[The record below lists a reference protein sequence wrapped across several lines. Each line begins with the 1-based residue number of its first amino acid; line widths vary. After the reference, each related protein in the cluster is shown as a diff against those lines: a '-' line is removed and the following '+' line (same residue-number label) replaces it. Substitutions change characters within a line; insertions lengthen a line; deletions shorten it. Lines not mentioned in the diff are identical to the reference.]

1 MSQYSE
7 MMGSFIRTGDYPM
20 EANYIFS
27 SEEEL
32 KAFYADELNNTTL
45 HKGLLKIVS
54 SGDSQTL
61 YWVIEVGGELQFKPL
76 IQEGSIDKLFD
87 RLAQIRNDLN
97 QEISDRK
104 NSILEIV
111 GTDDMSEFHNQLDNL
126 LAISNAVVDL
136 QKQSTE
142 HSNILSAIVG
152 TEEENVLEYLKS
164 LDYNN
169 LSDISNLLHKFF
181 DTVDD
186 SDSQINTLP
195 ELQKFLKGFDY
206 THNLYQHLRDLWNEI
221 QGTPTP
227 STTFRTLRGVQ
238 DFVETLASVSN
249 NRDNNFQTE
258 LDQTQVGVGLSGDGS
273 FSPDQE
279 TNYLKSATSVMNAL
293 KTLDGLIAQAL
304 RTSKLIPTET
314 NTVSITVDEDVKS
327 SNISANVKVSNG
339 SDIIVNNDG
348 LYTKL
353 STEYENGILTIKVN
367 GNIRSQH
374 ALAIPSIIDN
384 LTSTSTTSALSANQG
399 RVLKENID
407 NLKTSL
413 SAVYIYKGSVDT
425 YDALP
430 TEVAIGDTYN
440 VVAAHGSTPAG
451 TNYAW
456 NGESWDAL
464 GGLVDLSSYYTKS
477 EADKAISGAVS
488 KVSEDVS
495 TLKESVAQNTSA
507 LNVLNGTEETAG
519 SLANTLKIAKDYT
532 NTQLTG
538 YVAKVEGSSLISEEK
553 LALIDTNA
561 ASIAA
566 LKAKV
571 EANEAALATL
581 NGDASTSGS
590 VTNTVNLAINSA
602 LEWNEI

>member
-54 SGDSQTL
+54 SEDSQTL
-61 YWVIEVGGELQFKPL
+61 YWVVEVGGELQFKPL

-111 GTDDMSEFHNQLDNL
+111 GTDDMSEFPNQLDNL
-126 LAISNAVVDL
+126 LAISNAVVNL
-136 QKQSTE
+136 QKQPDE

-152 TEEENVLEYLKS
+152 TEEENILEYLKS

-195 ELQKFLKGFDY
+195 ELQEFLKGFDQ
-206 THNLYQHLRDLWNEI
+206 THNLYQHLRDLWDEI

-227 STTFRTLRGVQ
+227 DTTFRTLRGVQ
-238 DFVETLASVSN
+238 GFVEALASASN
-249 NRDNNFQTE
+249 NLQTE
-258 LDQTQVGVGLSGDGS
+258 LDQTQAGVGLSEDGS

-279 TNYLKSATSVMNAL
+279 TNYLKSTTSIMDAL
-293 KTLDGLIAQAL
+293 KTLDGLIAKAL
-304 RTSKLIPTET
+304 KTSKLVPIET
-314 NTVSITVDEDVKS
+314 NTVSITVGEDVNS
-327 SNISANVKVSNG
+327 SNISSNVKVSTG

-353 STEYENGILTIKVN
+353 STEYENGILIIKVN
-367 GNIRSQH
+367 GSIRSQH
-374 ALAIPSIIDN
+374 NLAISSIIDN
-384 LTSTSTTSALSANQG
+384 AYYDPDTKSLVFNFKNSQE
-399 RVLKENID
+399 VIIPID
-407 NLKTSL
+407 NLIGEWVVDNPDDKVVELSKEKVVSGTDKLSADVRLDSQDYNILKKVGNSL
-413 SAVYIYKGSVDT
+413 SVDGRSSSIT
-425 YDALP
+425 HDGQSLSEVLKDI
-430 TEVAIGDTYN
+430 TEWY
-440 VVAAHGSTPAG
+440 
-451 TNYAW
+451 
-456 NGESWDAL
+456 
-464 GGLVDLSSYYTKS
+464 
-477 EADKAISGAVS
+477 
-488 KVSEDVS
+488 
-495 TLKESVAQNTSA
+495 
-507 LNVLNGTEETAG
+507 
-519 SLANTLKIAKDYT
+519 
-532 NTQLTG
+532 
-538 YVAKVEGSSLISEEK
+538 EG
-553 LALIDTNA
+553 
-561 ASIAA
+561 
-566 LKAKV
+566 
-571 EANEAALATL
+571 
-581 NGDASTSGS
+581 
-590 VTNTVNLAINSA
+590 
-602 LEWNEI
+602 

>member
-54 SGDSQTL
+54 SEDSQTL
-61 YWVIEVGGELQFKPL
+61 YWVVEVGGELQFKPL

-111 GTDDMSEFHNQLDNL
+111 GTDDMSEFPNQLDNL
-126 LAISNAVVDL
+126 LAISNAVVNL
-136 QKQSTE
+136 QKQPDE

-152 TEEENVLEYLKS
+152 TEEENILEYLKS

-195 ELQKFLKGFDY
+195 ELQEFLKGFDQ
-206 THNLYQHLRDLWNEI
+206 THNLYQHLRDLWDEI

-227 STTFRTLRGVQ
+227 DITFRTLRGVQ
-238 DFVETLASVSN
+238 GFVEALASASN
-249 NRDNNFQTE
+249 NLQTE
-258 LDQTQVGVGLSGDGS
+258 LDQTQAGVGLSEDGS

-279 TNYLKSATSVMNAL
+279 TNYLKSTTSIMDAL
-293 KTLDGLIAQAL
+293 KTLDGLIAKAL
-304 RTSKLIPTET
+304 KTSKLVPIET
-314 NTVSITVDEDVKS
+314 NTVSITVGEDVNS
-327 SNISANVKVSNG
+327 SNISSNVKVSTG

-353 STEYENGILTIKVN
+353 STEYENGILIIKVN
-367 GNIRSQH
+367 GSIRSQH
-374 ALAIPSIIDN
+374 NLAISSIIDN
-384 LTSTSTTSALSANQG
+384 AYYDPDTKSLVFNFKNSQE
-399 RVLKENID
+399 VIIPID
-407 NLKTSL
+407 NLIGEWVVDNPDDKVVELSREKVVSGTDKLSADVRLDSQDYNILKKVGNSL
-413 SAVYIYKGSVDT
+413 SVDGRSSSIT
-425 YDALP
+425 HDGQPLSEVLKDI
-430 TEVAIGDTYN
+430 TEWY
-440 VVAAHGSTPAG
+440 
-451 TNYAW
+451 
-456 NGESWDAL
+456 
-464 GGLVDLSSYYTKS
+464 
-477 EADKAISGAVS
+477 
-488 KVSEDVS
+488 
-495 TLKESVAQNTSA
+495 
-507 LNVLNGTEETAG
+507 
-519 SLANTLKIAKDYT
+519 
-532 NTQLTG
+532 
-538 YVAKVEGSSLISEEK
+538 EG
-553 LALIDTNA
+553 
-561 ASIAA
+561 
-566 LKAKV
+566 
-571 EANEAALATL
+571 
-581 NGDASTSGS
+581 
-590 VTNTVNLAINSA
+590 
-602 LEWNEI
+602 

>member
-7 MMGSFIRTGDYPM
+7 MMGSFIRTGNYPM

-87 RLAQIRNDLN
+87 SLAQIRNDLN

-136 QKQSTE
+136 QKQSAE

-195 ELQKFLKGFDY
+195 ELQKFLRGFDD

-238 DFVETLASVSN
+238 DFVETLASVSD

-327 SNISANVKVSNG
+327 SNISADVKVSNG

-353 STEYENGILTIKVN
+353 STEYEKGIFTIKVN
-367 GNIRSQH
+367 GNVRSQH
-374 ALAIPSIIDN
+374 ALVISSIIDN
-384 LTSTSTTSALSANQG
+384 PDDKVVELSKEKVVSGADKLSADVRLDSSNYNILKKVGNSLSVDG
-399 RVLKENID
+399 RSSSITHDGQPLSEVLKDI
-407 NLKTSL
+407 
-413 SAVYIYKGSVDT
+413 
-425 YDALP
+425 
-430 TEVAIGDTYN
+430 TEWY
-440 VVAAHGSTPAG
+440 
-451 TNYAW
+451 
-456 NGESWDAL
+456 
-464 GGLVDLSSYYTKS
+464 
-477 EADKAISGAVS
+477 
-488 KVSEDVS
+488 
-495 TLKESVAQNTSA
+495 
-507 LNVLNGTEETAG
+507 
-519 SLANTLKIAKDYT
+519 
-532 NTQLTG
+532 
-538 YVAKVEGSSLISEEK
+538 EG
-553 LALIDTNA
+553 
-561 ASIAA
+561 
-566 LKAKV
+566 
-571 EANEAALATL
+571 
-581 NGDASTSGS
+581 
-590 VTNTVNLAINSA
+590 
-602 LEWNEI
+602 

>member
-32 KAFYADELNNTTL
+32 RAFYADEINNTTL

-61 YWVIEVGGELQFKPL
+61 YWVVEVGGELQFKPL

-97 QEISDRK
+97 QEISDRE

-111 GTDDMSEFHNQLDNL
+111 GTDDMSEFQNQLDNL

-136 QKQSTE
+136 QKQSAK
-142 HSNILSAIVG
+142 HSDILSAIVG

-195 ELQKFLKGFDY
+195 ELQEFLRGFDY
-206 THNLYQHLRDLWNEI
+206 THNLYQHLRDLWDEI

-227 STTFRTLRGVQ
+227 NTTFRTLRGVQ

-249 NRDNNFQTE
+249 NKDNNLQTE

-273 FSPDQE
+273 FSPDSE

-293 KTLDGLIAQAL
+293 KTLDGLIAEAL
-304 RTSKLIPTET
+304 RTSKLIPIET
-314 NTVSITVDEDVKS
+314 NTVSITVDEDVTS
-327 SNISANVKVSNG
+327 SNISANVKVSNK
-339 SDIIVNNDG
+339 SDIIVNSDG

-353 STEYENGILTIKVN
+353 STEYVDGILTIKVN

-374 ALAIPSIIDN
+374 VLAISSIIDN
-384 LTSTSTTSALSANQG
+384 AYYDQNTKSLVLNFRNSQEVIIPVDKLIEEWVVDNPDDKVVELSREKVVSGADKLSADVRLDSSDYNILKKAGNSLSVDG
-399 RVLKENID
+399 RSSSITHDGQPLNEVLK
-407 NLKTSL
+407 
-413 SAVYIYKGSVDT
+413 
-425 YDALP
+425 
-430 TEVAIGDTYN
+430 
-440 VVAAHGSTPAG
+440 
-451 TNYAW
+451 
-456 NGESWDAL
+456 
-464 GGLVDLSSYYTKS
+464 DLSS
-477 EADKAISGAVS
+477 
-488 KVSEDVS
+488 
-495 TLKESVAQNTSA
+495 
-507 LNVLNGTEETAG
+507 NVLDIQSNLEAEIQRAQSSEQ
-519 SLANTLKIAKDYT
+519 SLQSQINA
-532 NTQLTG
+532 
-538 YVAKVEGSSLISEEK
+538 ISEE
-553 LALIDTNA
+553 
-561 ASIAA
+561 
-566 LKAKV
+566 
-571 EANEAALATL
+571 
-581 NGDASTSGS
+581 STDLSGR
-590 VTNTVNLAINSA
+590 VDA
-602 LEWNEI
+602 LEKSMTNVTEQITRINDTLSELTEWYEG

>member
-27 SEEEL
+27 SEDEL
-32 KAFYADELNNTTL
+32 RAFYADELNNTTL

-61 YWVIEVGGELQFKPL
+61 YWVVEVEGELQFKPL

-104 NSILEIV
+104 NSILKII

-126 LAISNAVVDL
+126 LAISNAIVDL

-152 TEEENVLEYLKS
+152 TEEENILEYLKS

-195 ELQKFLKGFDY
+195 ELQKFLRGFDY
-206 THNLYQHLRDLWNEI
+206 THNLYQHLRDLWDEI

-227 STTFRTLRGVQ
+227 NTTFRTLRGVQ

-249 NRDNNFQTE
+249 NRDNNLQTE

-279 TNYLKSATSVMNAL
+279 TKYLKSATSVMNAL
-293 KTLDGLIAQAL
+293 KILDGLIAEAL
-304 RTSKLIPTET
+304 RASKLIPIET
-314 NTVSITVDEDVKS
+314 NTVSITVDKDVNG

-339 SDIIVNNDG
+339 GDIIVNNDG

-353 STEYENGILTIKVN
+353 STEYANGILTIKVN
-367 GNIRSQH
+367 GKIRSQH
-374 ALAIPSIIDN
+374 VLAISSIIDN
-384 LTSTSTTSALSANQG
+384 AYYDQNTESLVLNFRNSQEVIIPVDKLIEEWAVDNPDDKVVELSRERVVSGTDKLSADVRLDSSNYNILKKVGNSLSVDG
-399 RVLKENID
+399 RSSSITHDGQLLSEVLKDI
-407 NLKTSL
+407 
-413 SAVYIYKGSVDT
+413 
-425 YDALP
+425 
-430 TEVAIGDTYN
+430 TEWY
-440 VVAAHGSTPAG
+440 
-451 TNYAW
+451 
-456 NGESWDAL
+456 
-464 GGLVDLSSYYTKS
+464 
-477 EADKAISGAVS
+477 
-488 KVSEDVS
+488 
-495 TLKESVAQNTSA
+495 
-507 LNVLNGTEETAG
+507 
-519 SLANTLKIAKDYT
+519 
-532 NTQLTG
+532 
-538 YVAKVEGSSLISEEK
+538 EG
-553 LALIDTNA
+553 
-561 ASIAA
+561 
-566 LKAKV
+566 
-571 EANEAALATL
+571 
-581 NGDASTSGS
+581 
-590 VTNTVNLAINSA
+590 
-602 LEWNEI
+602 